1 MENIGKILTQRVVRF
16 SFRKNDGSI
25 REAVGTLMKSMI
37 PPTNGNG
44 RPTAEHL
51 QLYYDI
57 EKQSW
62 RSFKKENL
70 ISIND

>member
-1 MENIGKILTQRVVRF
+1 MKDIAQLLTERVVRF

-25 REAVGTLMKSMI
+25 REAVGTLMRSML
-37 PPTNGNG
+37 PPTSGEG
-44 RPTAEHL
+44 KPTPSHL
-51 QLYYDI
+51 QLYYDV
-57 EKQSW
+57 EKKSW